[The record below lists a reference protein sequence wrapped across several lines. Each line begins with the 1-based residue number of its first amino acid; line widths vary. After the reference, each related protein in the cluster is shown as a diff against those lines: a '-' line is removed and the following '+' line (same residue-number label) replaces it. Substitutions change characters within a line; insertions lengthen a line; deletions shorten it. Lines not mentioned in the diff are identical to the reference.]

1 MNSIGFVSEVDSS
14 FIAVISISI
23 AILIGVTVTMLWFV
37 YRYHH
42 TRHTDAKDIH
52 GHVGLEVTWTIIP
65 TFLVIGM
72 FWFGFTGYQRMATIP
87 DEGVKVDVT
96 GRMWSWEFTYE
107 NGIKSNKL
115 VVPAGQ
121 PVILSLHS
129 NDVIHSF
136 YIPKLRVKKDV
147 VPGLNNQMWFSTSEE
162 GMLDVFCAEYCGD
175 QHAYMAAKIEVVSPS
190 AYDSWYVETGKNFE
204 PLVKDENMSE
214 ADMEKA
220 LAARGEKVALL
231 KGCVACHSKDGSV
244 VIGPSFKGLYGKQ
257 ETVIADGKEM
267 TLTVN
272 DDYIR
277 ESIHQPDIKKV
288 KGFENM
294 VMTQVDITDEE
305 IEQVIAYL
313 KSLK

>member
-136 YIPKLRVKKDV
+136 YIPEFRWKRDV
-147 VPGLNNQMWFSTSEE
+147 VPGQYSYMAVTPTKT
-162 GMLDVFCAEYCGD
+162 GAAHVFCAEYCGT
-175 QHAYMAAKIEVVSPS
+175 QHSGMLATVKIDTPEEYAEFKNTLGKMPKGYTPEKWGEELFTKNGCTTCHGVGGSGEVGGAKSPGPKLAGLFAKGQEQMADGAMITV
-190 AYDSWYVETGKNFE
+190 
-204 PLVKDENMSE
+204 DENY
-214 ADMEKA
+214 
-220 LAARGEKVALL
+220 V
-231 KGCVACHSKDGSV
+231 
-244 VIGPSFKGLYGKQ
+244 
-257 ETVIADGKEM
+257 
-267 TLTVN
+267 
-272 DDYIR
+272 R
-277 ESIHQPDIKKV
+277 ESILRPNAKI
-288 KGFENM
+288 
-294 VMTQVDITDEE
+294 VMNYNNVQMPVFVLKDDQIDA
-305 IEQVIAYL
+305 IIAYL
-313 KSLK
+313 KTLK